1 MKGDFFMNNKKNKK
15 IWLKK
20 CEETLMMG
28 GRSEITIRN
37 YIYAISH
44 FLNSYNNKKD
54 ISKFREKQLMDYFKK
69 HYLDNNCKATTYNFN
84 LAAIK
89 YFYSV
94 CFNTSFNDRLLPK
107 AKIQKKLP
115 IIMSKDIF
123 LNMINNEN
131 NLEHKCFLIL
141 GFCCGLRACETA
153 SLRIENIISKEHK
166 LKVLG
171 KGNKERFTVLP
182 DIVIKLLRI
191 YYKSKNMKETKG
203 YLFKGIKG
211 CEHIS
216 PNTIENYFTNY
227 ANELGIEEN
236 ISYHTLRHSFSTF
249 YLMNGGDVFI
259 LKDLLGHTSLATT
272 SIYIHLAHNFNNLK
286 GINYGK

>member
-94 CFNTSFNDRLLPK
+94 CFNASFNDRLLPK

-171 KGNKERFTVLP
+171 KGNKERFTILP

-203 YLFKGIKG
+203 YLFKGTNG

-216 PNTIENYFTNY
+216 PNTVENYFTNY
-227 ANELGIEEN
+227 ANELGIDEN

-272 SIYIHLAHNFNNLK
+272 SIYIHLAHNFNSLK

>member
-1 MKGDFFMNNKKNKK
+1 MNNEKNKK

-44 FLNSYNNKKD
+44 FLNSYGNKKD

-94 CFNTSFNDRLLPK
+94 CFNASFNDRLLPK

-171 KGNKERFTVLP
+171 KGNKERFTILP
-182 DIVIKLLRI
+182 DVVIKLLRM

-203 YLFKGIKG
+203 YLFKGTNG

-216 PNTIENYFTNY
+216 PNTVENYFTNY
-227 ANELGIEEN
+227 ANELGIDEN

-272 SIYIHLAHNFNNLK
+272 SIYIHLAHNFNSLK

>member
-15 IWLKK
+15 FWLKK

-203 YLFKGIKG
+203 YLFKGING

>member
-1 MKGDFFMNNKKNKK
+1 MNNEKNKK

-37 YIYAISH
+37 YTYAISH
-44 FLNSYNNKKD
+44 FLNSYSNKKD
-54 ISKFREKQLMDYFKK
+54 ISKFREKQLIDYFKK
-69 HYLDNNCKATTYNFN
+69 NYLDNGCKATTYNFN
-84 LAAIK
+84 LAAIR

-94 CFNTSFNDRLLPK
+94 CFNISFNNRLLPK

-115 IIMSKDIF
+115 IIMSKNIF
-123 LNMINNEN
+123 LYMINNEN
-131 NLEHKCFLIL
+131 NFEHKCFLIL

-153 SLRIENIISKEHK
+153 SLRIENIISMEHK
-166 LKVLG
+166 LKVIG
-171 KGNKERFTVLP
+171 KGNKERFTILP

-191 YYKSKNMKETKG
+191 YYESKNMRETKG
-203 YLFKGIKG
+203 YLFKGSNG

-227 ANELGIEEN
+227 ANELGIDEK

-259 LKDLLGHTSLATT
+259 LKDLLGHNSIATT